1 MRFEAI
7 GLIQDEHRS
16 LAAVIQ
22 AAEFLVRKYIRD
34 SKAPDFKLLHA
45 MLYYVREFPER
56 RHHPKE
62 DKVLFAKLKARTSEA
77 DAVIAD
83 LEQEHAR
90 GGQMLNALTVAL
102 SNWEAGAAQ
111 GAKEFE
117 AELNRFAEF
126 YWRHMEKEE
135 KHVLPVAERIF
146 TDQDWQEVESAFAA
160 NADPMLGKHTGD
172 EFRELFSRIVRL
184 TPAPMGLGDPDA

>member
-1 MRFEAI
+1 MKFEAI

-22 AAEFLVRKYIRD
+22 AAEFLVRKYIREG
-34 SKAPDFKLLHA
+34 KAPDFKLLHA

-77 DAVIAD
+77 GAVIAD

-102 SNWEAGAAQ
+102 SSWEAGAAQ
-111 GAKEFE
+111 GAKGFE
-117 AELNRFAEF
+117 AELSHFADF

-135 KHVLPVAERIF
+135 KQVLPVAERIF
-146 TDQDWQEVESAFAA
+146 TDQDWKEVEAAFAA
-160 NADPMLGKHTGD
+160 NADPMLGKSTGD
-172 EFRELFSRIVRL
+172 EFRDLFSRIVRL
-184 TPAPMGLGDPDA
+184 TPAPMGLGAPDA

>member
-1 MRFEAI
+1 MKLEAI

-22 AAEFLVRKYIRD
+22 AAEFLVRKYIRE

-77 DAVIAD
+77 DTVIAD

-102 SNWEAGAAQ
+102 SSWEAGAAQ
-111 GAKEFE
+111 GAKGFE
-117 AELNRFAEF
+117 AELSHFADF

-135 KHVLPVAERIF
+135 KQVLPVAERIF
-146 TDQDWQEVESAFAA
+146 TDQDWKEVEAAFAA
-160 NADPMLGKHTGD
+160 NADPMLGKNTGD

>member
-1 MRFEAI
+1 MKFEAI

-22 AAEFLVRKYIRD
+22 AAEFLVRKYTRE

-77 DAVIAD
+77 GAVIAD

-90 GGQMLNALTVAL
+90 GGQMLNSLTVAL
-102 SNWEAGAAQ
+102 SSWEAGAAQ
-111 GAKEFE
+111 GAKGFE
-117 AELNRFAEF
+117 AELSHFADF

-135 KHVLPVAERIF
+135 KQVLPVAERIF
-146 TDQDWQEVESAFAA
+146 TDQDWKEVEAAFAA
-160 NADPMLGKHTGD
+160 NADPMLGKSTGD
-172 EFRELFSRIVRL
+172 EFRDLFSRIVRL

>member
-1 MRFEAI
+1 MKFEAI

-22 AAEFLVRKYIRD
+22 AAEFLVRKYTRE

-77 DAVIAD
+77 GAVIAD

-102 SNWEAGAAQ
+102 SSWEAGAAQ
-111 GAKEFE
+111 GAKGFE
-117 AELNRFAEF
+117 AELNRFADF

-135 KHVLPVAERIF
+135 KRVLPVAERIF
-146 TDQDWQEVESAFAA
+146 TDQDWKEVEAAFAA
-160 NADPMLGKHTGD
+160 NADPMLGKSTGD
-172 EFRELFSRIVRL
+172 EFRDLFSRIVRL

>member
-22 AAEFLVRKYIRD
+22 AAEFLVRKYIRE
-34 SKAPDFKLLHA
+34 SKAPDFQLLHA

-77 DAVIAD
+77 GAVIAD

-102 SNWEAGAAQ
+102 SSWEAGAAQ
-111 GAKEFE
+111 GAKGFE
-117 AELNRFAEF
+117 AELNRFADF

-135 KHVLPVAERIF
+135 KRVLPVAERIF
-146 TDQDWQEVESAFAA
+146 TDQDWKEVEAAFAA
-160 NADPMLGKHTGD
+160 NADPMLGKSTAD
-172 EFRELFSRIVRL
+172 EFRDLFSRIVRL

>member
-1 MRFEAI
+1 MKFEAI

-22 AAEFLVRKYIRD
+22 AAEFLVRKYTRE

-62 DKVLFAKLKARTSEA
+62 DKVLFANLKARTSEA

-102 SNWEAGAAQ
+102 SNWEAGAVQ
-111 GAKEFE
+111 GAKGFE
-117 AELNRFAEF
+117 AELNRFADF

-135 KHVLPVAERIF
+135 KQVLPVAERIF
-146 TDQDWQEVESAFAA
+146 TDQDWKEVEAAFAA
-160 NADPMLGKHTGD
+160 NADPMLGKSTAD
-172 EFRELFSRIVRL
+172 EFRDLFSRIVRL

>member
-1 MRFEAI
+1 MKFEAI

-22 AAEFLVRKYIRD
+22 AAEFLVRKYDRE

-77 DAVIAD
+77 DAVITN

-111 GAKEFE
+111 GAKGFE
-117 AELNRFAEF
+117 AELSHFADF

-135 KHVLPVAERIF
+135 KQVLPVAERIF
-146 TDQDWQEVESAFAA
+146 TDQDWKEVEAAFAA
-160 NADPMLGKHTGD
+160 NADPMLGKNTGD
-172 EFRELFSRIVRL
+172 EFRDLFSRIVRL

>member
-1 MRFEAI
+1 MRFKAI

-22 AAEFLVRKYIRD
+22 AAEFLVRKYVHE

-62 DKVLFAKLKARTSEA
+62 DQVLFAKLKARTSEA

-90 GGQMLNALTVAL
+90 GGQMLYALTVAL
-102 SNWEAGAAQ
+102 SNWEAAPHKG
-111 GAKEFE
+111 
-117 AELNRFAEF
+117 R
-126 YWRHMEKEE
+126 R
-135 KHVLPVAERIF
+135 
-146 TDQDWQEVESAFAA
+146 S
-160 NADPMLGKHTGD
+160 
-172 EFRELFSRIVRL
+172 SRPR
-184 TPAPMGLGDPDA
+184 

>member
-1 MRFEAI
+1 MKFEAI

-22 AAEFLVRKYIRD
+22 AAEFLVRKYVRE

-62 DKVLFAKLKARTSEA
+62 DKVLFAKLRARTSEA

-111 GAKEFE
+111 GANGFE
-117 AELNRFAEF
+117 AELNRFAAF

-135 KHVLPVAERIF
+135 KRVLPVAERTF
-146 TDQDWQEVESAFAA
+146 TDQDWKEVEAAFAA

-172 EFRELFSRIVRL
+172 EFRDLFSRIVRL
-184 TPAPMGLGDPDA
+184 TPAPMGLGDPDT

>member
-1 MRFEAI
+1 MKFEAI

-22 AAEFLVRKYIRD
+22 AAEFLVRKYIRE

-77 DAVIAD
+77 GAVIAD

-111 GAKEFE
+111 GAKGFE
-117 AELNRFAEF
+117 AELSHFADF

-135 KHVLPVAERIF
+135 KQVLPVAERIF
-146 TDQDWQEVESAFAA
+146 TDQDWKEVEAAFAA
-160 NADPMLGKHTGD
+160 NADPMLGKSTGD

>member
-1 MRFEAI
+1 MKFDAI

-22 AAEFLVRKYIRD
+22 AAEFLVRKYVRE

-102 SNWEAGAAQ
+102 SNWEAGAAH
-111 GAKEFE
+111 GAKGFE
-117 AELNRFAEF
+117 AELNRFADF

-135 KHVLPVAERIF
+135 KHILPVAERMFI
-146 TDQDWQEVESAFAA
+146 DQDWKEVEAAFAA

>member
-1 MRFEAI
+1 MKFEAI

-22 AAEFLVRKYIRD
+22 AAEFLARKYIRE

-77 DAVIAD
+77 GAVIAD

-102 SNWEAGAAQ
+102 GNWEAGAAQ
-111 GAKEFE
+111 GANGFE
-117 AELNRFAEF
+117 SELNRFADF

-135 KHVLPVAERIF
+135 KQVLPVAERIF
-146 TDQDWQEVESAFAA
+146 TDQDWKEVEAAFAA
-160 NADPMLGKHTGD
+160 NADPMLGKNTGD
-172 EFRELFSRIVRL
+172 EFRDLFSRIVRL

>member
-7 GLIQDEHRS
+7 GLIRDEHRS
-16 LAAVIQ
+16 LSAVIQ
-22 AAEFLVRKYIRD
+22 AAEFLVRKYLRE
-34 SKAPDFKLLHA
+34 SKPPDFKLLHA

-83 LEQEHAR
+83 LEQEHAS
-90 GGQMLNALTVAL
+90 GGQMLTALTVAL
-102 SNWEAGAAQ
+102 SNWEAGAAH

-117 AELNRFAEF
+117 DTLNRFADF

-135 KHVLPVAERIF
+135 KRVLPVAERMF
-146 TDQDWQEVESAFAA
+146 TDQDWKEVEAAFAA
-160 NADPMLGKHTGD
+160 NGDPMLGRNTGD

>member
-1 MRFEAI
+1 MKFEAI

-22 AAEFLVRKYIRD
+22 AAEFLVRKYIREG
-34 SKAPDFKLLHA
+34 KAPDFKLLHA

-77 DAVIAD
+77 GAVIAD

-102 SNWEAGAAQ
+102 SNWEAGAAL
-111 GAKEFE
+111 GAKGFE
-117 AELNRFAEF
+117 AELNRFADF

-135 KHVLPVAERIF
+135 KRVLPVAEQMF
-146 TDQDWQEVESAFAA
+146 TDQDWKEVEAAFAA
-160 NADPMLGKHTGD
+160 NADPMLGKSTGD

>member
-1 MRFEAI
+1 MKFEAI

-22 AAEFLVRKYIRD
+22 AAEFLVRKYIRE

-77 DAVIAD
+77 GAVIAD

-102 SNWEAGAAQ
+102 SSWEAGAAQ
-111 GAKEFE
+111 GAKGFE
-117 AELNRFAEF
+117 AELSHFADF

-135 KHVLPVAERIF
+135 KQVLPVAERIF
-146 TDQDWQEVESAFAA
+146 TDQDWKEVEAAFAA
-160 NADPMLGKHTGD
+160 NADPMLGKSTGD

>member
-1 MRFEAI
+1 MKFEAI

-22 AAEFLVRKYIRD
+22 AAEFLVRKYIRE

-77 DAVIAD
+77 GAVIAD

-102 SNWEAGAAQ
+102 SSWEAGAAQ
-111 GAKEFE
+111 GAKGFE
-117 AELNRFAEF
+117 AELSHFADF

-135 KHVLPVAERIF
+135 KQVLPVAERIF
-146 TDQDWQEVESAFAA
+146 TDQDWKEVEAAFAA
-160 NADPMLGKHTGD
+160 NADPMLGKSTGD
-172 EFRELFSRIVRL
+172 EFRDLFSRIVRL

>member
-1 MRFEAI
+1 MKFEAI

-22 AAEFLVRKYIRD
+22 AAEFLVRKYTRE

-77 DAVIAD
+77 GAVIAD

-111 GAKEFE
+111 GAKGFE
-117 AELNRFAEF
+117 AELSHFADF

-135 KHVLPVAERIF
+135 KQILPIAERIF
-146 TDQDWQEVESAFAA
+146 TDQD
-160 NADPMLGKHTGD
+160 
-172 EFRELFSRIVRL
+172 
-184 TPAPMGLGDPDA
+184 

>member
-1 MRFEAI
+1 MKFEAI
-7 GLIQDEHRS
+7 GVIQDEHRS

-22 AAEFLVRKYIRD
+22 AAEFLVRKYIRE

-111 GAKEFE
+111 GVKGFE
-117 AELNRFAEF
+117 AELGHFADF

-135 KHVLPVAERIF
+135 KQVLPVAERIF
-146 TDQDWQEVESAFAA
+146 TDQDWKEVEAAFAA
-160 NADPMLGKHTGD
+160 NADPMLGKNTGD
-172 EFRELFSRIVRL
+172 EFRDLFSRIVRL
-184 TPAPMGLGDPDA
+184 TPAPMRLGDPDA

>member
-1 MRFEAI
+1 MKFGAI

-16 LAAVIQ
+16 LAAVVQ
-22 AAEFLVRKYIRD
+22 AAEFLVRKYLRE
-34 SKAPDFKLLHA
+34 SKTPDFKLLHA
-45 MLYYVREFPER
+45 MLYYIREFPER

-102 SNWEAGAAQ
+102 SNWEAGASQ
-111 GAKEFE
+111 GAMEFE
-117 AELNRFAEF
+117 AALNRFADF

-135 KHVLPVAERIF
+135 KHVLPVAERTF
-146 TDQDWQEVESAFAA
+146 SDQDWEEVESAFAA

-172 EFRELFSRIVRL
+172 EFRELFTRIVRL
-184 TPAPMGLGDPDA
+184 TPAPIGLGDADT

>member
-1 MRFEAI
+1 MKFEAI

-22 AAEFLVRKYIRD
+22 AAEFLVRKYIREG
-34 SKAPDFKLLHA
+34 KAPDFKLLHA

-77 DAVIAD
+77 GAVIAD

-102 SNWEAGAAQ
+102 SSWEAGAAQ
-111 GAKEFE
+111 GAKGFE
-117 AELNRFAEF
+117 AELSHFADF

-135 KHVLPVAERIF
+135 KQVLPVAERIF
-146 TDQDWQEVESAFAA
+146 TDQDWKEVEAAFAA
-160 NADPMLGKHTGD
+160 NADPMLGKNTGD

>member
-1 MRFEAI
+1 MKLEAI

-22 AAEFLVRKYIRD
+22 AAEFLVRKYIREG
-34 SKAPDFKLLHA
+34 KAPDFKLLHA

-77 DAVIAD
+77 GAVIAD

-102 SNWEAGAAQ
+102 SSWEAGAAQ
-111 GAKEFE
+111 GAKGFE
-117 AELNRFAEF
+117 AELSRFADF

-146 TDQDWQEVESAFAA
+146 TDQDWKEVEAAFAA
-160 NADPMLGKHTGD
+160 NADPMLGKSTGD